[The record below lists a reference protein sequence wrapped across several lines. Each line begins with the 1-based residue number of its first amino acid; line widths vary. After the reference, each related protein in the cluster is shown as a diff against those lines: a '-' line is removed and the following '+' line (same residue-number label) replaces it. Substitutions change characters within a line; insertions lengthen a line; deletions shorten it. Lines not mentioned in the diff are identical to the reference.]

1 MEKKMIP
8 WYLKSK
14 FIFFICFIIPVIG
27 FVFVYINRNNWES
40 KEKISYF
47 LFALTNLS
55 LNITVLF
62 FTRDFWVV
70 TIHLIINLLIII
82 FYNSNKRLN
91 NQAM

>member
-1 MEKKMIP
+1 
-8 WYLKSK
+8 
-14 FIFFICFIIPVIG
+14 
-27 FVFVYINRNNWES
+27 
-40 KEKISYF
+40 KISYF